1 TGSIDTCGSTNADFA
16 SGSTAIPGATAD
28 NPSGL
33 TDWNVRRGWGL
44 RTYNWEFSMGVQ
56 HEVLPRVSVDVAF
69 FRRWFGNF
77 TATDNLA
84 VAPSDFRS
92 FDITTPSDSRLP
104 GGGGQTVTGFSDF
117 ASVAAQTATAIN
129 RSVFTDDLNAGQ
141 IEHWNGVD
149 IGVNARLQNG
159 LLLQGGTSTG
169 RRSTN
174 NCGVVAALPETLGNN
189 AASFCDQVEPFRTQL
204 KGVAAYTLPRYSGLP
219 NTMAMIVENIQVS
232 GTFQSIPGDAKTATY
247 SMPQVEFQ
255 NSTLST
261 LANQPA
267 CVGQVAVGLCNA
279 NTKTVALFSPVEV
292 YDERQNQLD
301 LRVGRI
307 LRFGRT
313 RTALN
318 FDIFNVTNANTVLS
332 RNNSFSKTAGN
343 GINNAVNTLWTPT
356 SLLQARFFKLSATF
370 DF

>member
-1 TGSIDTCGSTNADFA
+1 V
-16 SGSTAIPGATAD
+16 AIPGATLD

-44 RTYNWEFSMGVQ
+44 RTYNWEFSAGVQ

-84 VAPSDFRS
+84 VGPSDFRS
-92 FDITTPSDSRLP
+92 FDITTPVDSRLP
-104 GGGGQTVTGFSDF
+104 GGGGQTIVGFNDL
-117 ASVAAQTATAIN
+117 ASVAAQTATAVN
-129 RSVFTDDLNAGQ
+129 RSVFADDLNANQ
-141 IEHWNGVD
+141 IDHWNGVD
-149 IGVNARLQNG
+149 INVNARLRNG

-189 AASFCDQVEPFRTQL
+189 PTSFCDQVEPFRTQV
-204 KGVAAYTLPRYSGLP
+204 KGVAAYTLPRYGSLP
-219 NTMAMIVENIQVS
+219 SALATIVENIQLA
-232 GTFQSIPGDAKTATY
+232 GTFQSIPGDAMTATY

-255 NSTLST
+255 SALSTLST
-261 LANQPA
+261 QPA
-267 CVGQVAVGLCNA
+267 CTGQVAVGLCNA
-279 NTKTVALFSPVEV
+279 NTKTVALFSPVER

-313 RTALN
+313 RTSLN
-318 FDIFNVTNANTVLS
+318 LDVFNVTNANTVLS
-332 RNNSFSKTAGN
+332 RNNSFSKTPGYNATTGV
-343 GINNAVNTLWTPT
+343 GINNSVNTLWAPT
-356 SLLQARFFKLSATF
+356 SLLQARFYKLSATF